1 MNEIKDFEC
10 IEIKSPEDDFNNFVI
25 VRYDW
30 PCNIQEITEV
40 VSQFRN
46 EKTVLVYK
54 EKNILTGGKMTE
66 KMKNI

>member
-10 IEIKSPEDDFNNFVI
+10 IEIKSTEDDFNNFVI

-46 EKTVLVYK
+46 EKTVCIIGVQRK
-54 EKNILTGGKMTE
+54 EYINWWE
-66 KMKNI
+66 DVR